1 MPYRPA
7 QPPTTIASKPAS
19 TIDWSSAVSNNSSS
33 SAWSSQKPAQPSGLG
48 SFNIP
53 PPPMSPQSGFGG
65 MASQQQ
71 QKQTQQVSGQQ
82 KTGLDKYQS
91 LI

>member
-1 MPYRPA
+1 
-7 QPPTTIASKPAS
+7 
-19 TIDWSSAVSNNSSS
+19 VNNSSS
-33 SAWSSQKPAQPSGLG
+33 AWGSQKPAQPSGMG

-53 PPPMSPQSGFGG
+53 PPPMSPQASGFGG
-65 MASQQQ
+65 MAAQQ
-71 QKQTQQVSGQQ
+71 QKQQQQQAGQ

>member
-7 QPPTTIASKPAS
+7 QPSTTNTITPSS
-19 TIDWSSAVSNNSSS
+19 TIDWSSAANNNSV
-33 SAWSSQKPAQPSGLG
+33 SAWSSQKPATSSGMG

-71 QKQTQQVSGQQ
+71 QKQTQAIGQQ